1 MGVEKNVERLSFNKE
16 LYNITDTDEGSYQL
30 TKLQVTTVVTAT
42 SSDGHITVIL
52 PPPGDCI
59 GQIFY
64 VGLTTRATSNVLV
77 HDIQHQTALLCTLDA
92 TGEDVVLYCTGLEWI
107 PIGGTY
113 S

>member
-16 LYNITDTDEGSYQL
+16 IYNIAVGTASYQL
-30 TKLQVTTVVTAT
+30 TKLQVTTIVAAT
-42 SSDGHITVIL
+42 DNSGHITVIL

-64 VGLTTRATSNVLV
+64 VGLTTRATSDVLV